1 MADANQLA
9 NLKMSTTTTLKAS
22 DIRIHD
28 FQIDGKS
35 TPLLGDDLVERVSQA
50 ARQAAQSRP
59 PTGLRLGAIDVDF
72 DGLRIDLG
80 DEGPESR
87 PLREAKKLI
96 QEQQFE
102 PALAK
107 LEEVFAINAQH
118 HEAIYLK
125 AFCQF
130 KLEKLKSALETLL
143 LLDSVLLTN
152 RLQTRVRGL
161 REDIRQ
167 QTIPKAAG
175 YYANA
180 VKSKQVDKVVDKLRQ
195 FAETDPEVGKFHYF
209 LAGVLVVGKKLA
221 EAREAANHGLQVCKT
236 DREELEQFRGEIEKR
251 FLPEALGPARDL
263 YREKKYAEARQAL
276 EATPAEVRQ
285 ATLWKTFQGCLDQ
298 RIGKG
303 GGLFARFLPGKIAA
317 AHPPGPPKDVNA
329 FYEFVVKR
337 EMTAAHSAVGDRDFG
352 KAERALN
359 AAISHCPAFSHANHM
374 LATCVYQR
382 VGVTVQEK
390 IGTDLDE
397 NSARQLRKCQAELGE
412 ARQYAVIGCQD
423 SEIADAQRVLASI
436 DEMHKQIEEVVTK
449 YEVQI
454 HDAKIVNETIDG
466 FFKVLLGLI
475 TLNQLAAGGNPSQIR
490 STAEELYGN
499 LKRMS
504 DTLPSLRR
512 QCQGEQARQIID
524 IVKNNFVD
532 PNYNTLRTMMG
543 R

>member
-1 MADANQLA
+1 
-9 NLKMSTTTTLKAS
+9 
-22 DIRIHD
+22 
-28 FQIDGKS
+28 
-35 TPLLGDDLVERVSQA
+35 
-50 ARQAAQSRP
+50 
-59 PTGLRLGAIDVDF
+59 
-72 DGLRIDLG
+72 
-80 DEGPESR
+80 
-87 PLREAKKLI
+87 
-96 QEQQFE
+96 
-102 PALAK
+102 
-107 LEEVFAINAQH
+107 
-118 HEAIYLK
+118 
-125 AFCQF
+125 
-130 KLEKLKSALETLL
+130 
-143 LLDSVLLTN
+143 
-152 RLQTRVRGL
+152 
-161 REDIRQ
+161 
-167 QTIPKAAG
+167 
-175 YYANA
+175 
-180 VKSKQVDKVVDKLRQ
+180 
-195 FAETDPEVGKFHYF
+195 
-209 LAGVLVVGKKLA
+209 
-221 EAREAANHGLQVCKT
+221 
-236 DREELEQFRGEIEKR
+236 
-251 FLPEALGPARDL
+251 
-263 YREKKYAEARQAL
+263 
-276 EATPAEVRQ
+276 
-285 ATLWKTFQGCLDQ
+285 
-298 RIGKG
+298 
-303 GGLFARFLPGKIAA
+303 
-317 AHPPGPPKDVNA
+317 
-329 FYEFVVKR
+329 
-337 EMTAAHSAVGDRDFG
+337 
-352 KAERALN
+352 
-359 AAISHCPAFSHANHM
+359 M

-397 NSARQLRKCQAELGE
+397 NSARQLRKCQAELGG